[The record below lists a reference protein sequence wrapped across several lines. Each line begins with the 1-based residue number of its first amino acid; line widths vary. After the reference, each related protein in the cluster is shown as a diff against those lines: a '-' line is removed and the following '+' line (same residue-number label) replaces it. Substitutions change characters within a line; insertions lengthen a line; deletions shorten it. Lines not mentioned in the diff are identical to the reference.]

1 MLQKIKGWLR
11 TLFTSLYLG
20 FDVLL
25 FYPLLCLLPYG
36 WAFPITRWR
45 GNIHFRL
52 MKGLR
57 SKMLRDLAG
66 CLPERNESERL
77 EIARRVFQ
85 MQATFFYENYMWTR
99 YREKAWTKKF
109 VSFQGLEHLDA
120 SIEQGKGIILCTMHF
135 NNYFYAAGFLL
146 AKGYQVA
153 PFAVYPWDMKKV
165 NFFVKLNH
173 SYLIWVSGWKT
184 KVRYILAG
192 RHPKREILSRLE
204 QGGIFYFLLDIP
216 LPEIRALRPVTL
228 LGQAGLFPSSMVR
241 LQHRTKAPFHVMYM
255 VRDLCDWRRQT
266 VIITPEL
273 SFSDDVDRDLQL
285 AVTELEKG
293 IRQHPCFWWGWGMVD
308 RMRPEHIRSAQAR
321 RDYSTRPLRET
332 MRRRKSVPEDAG
344 RRARDAASTRPLDR
358 CSKENPDAP

>member
-1 MLQKIKGWLR
+1 MGTRGESILLQKIKGWLR

-99 YREKAWTKKF
+99 YREKTWTKKF
-109 VSFQGLEHLDA
+109 VSFQGLEYLDA
-120 SIEQGKGIILCTMHF
+120 SLEKGKGLILCTMHF
-135 NNYFYAAGFLL
+135 NHYFYPG
-146 AKGYQVA
+146 GYLIGRGYEVA
-153 PFAVYPWDMKKV
+153 PYAVWPWDMKKV
-165 NFFVKLNH
+165 NFFMKLPH
-173 SYLIWVSGWKT
+173 AYMMWMSERKT
-184 KVRYILAG
+184 RVRYILAG
-192 RHPKREILSRLE
+192 RQPKGEIERRLAE
-204 QGGIFYFLLDIP
+204 NSIFFVLLDIP
-216 LPEIRALRPVTL
+216 LPEKQDLRPVTF
-228 LGQAGLFPSSMVR
+228 LGQEALFPSSVIH
-241 LQHRTKAPFHVMYM
+241 LQHKTQVPFHVMYM
-255 VRDLCDWRRQT
+255 VRDLRDWRRQT

-273 SFSDDVDRDLQL
+273 AFSGDVDRDLQV
-285 AVTELEKG
+285 AVAELEKG
-293 IRQHPCFWWGWGMVD
+293 IRQHPMFWWGWGMVD
-308 RMRPEHIRSAQAR
+308 RMRPEHIRMAQAR
-321 RDYSTRPLRET
+321 KDFSTRTVKR
-332 MRRRKSVPEDAG
+332 S
-344 RRARDAASTRPLDR
+344 
-358 CSKENPDAP
+358 